1 MSEGFFVYN
10 GVSSLDLGITVVG
23 TGTYPVPARNL
34 IFESVPGRS
43 GDLIV
48 DQGNYPNVHV
58 TYHCTCLTGLSAA
71 LDSLAA
77 LLMAQTTYRRLEDS
91 YHTDIYRMA
100 ICDTALS
107 PEVFSPDH
115 GQGYKGGNFDITFNC
130 RPQKWLKSGE
140 TPRRYSATGSS
151 HLILTNP
158 TPFTALP
165 LIRFAAGDTGTF
177 STSPSTDWAANR
189 ATVTLGAYSGN
200 EDRYVDC
207 ETQDVYGSNG
217 ANLNGTIT
225 LGTGKFPV
233 LPAGSTTIDTY
244 SWSSSGDGYY
254 EITPRW
260 WKL

>member
-48 DQGNYPNVHV
+48 DQGNYPNVRI

-77 LLMAQTTYRRLEDS
+77 LLMAQTTYQRLEDS

-107 PEVFSPDH
+107 PDVFSPDH

-151 HLILTNP
+151 ALTLQNP
-158 TPFTALP
+158 TPFSAAP
-165 LIRFAAGDTGTF
+165 LLHFGAGDTGEFEIYNWNTRSGVRIF
-177 STSPSTDWAANR
+177 LN
-189 ATVTLGAYSGN
+189 AYSEN

-217 ANLNGTIT
+217 ANLNSTVTFSNGR
-225 LGTGKFPV
+225 FSV
-233 LPAGSTTIDTY
+233 LRPGNNSIYTST
-244 SWSSSGDGYY
+244 WSSSGDGYY